1 MKISFAPCMAGSLG
15 GIWQAALVSGN
26 SELRS
31 NLVSLTMLFE
41 GNEKLRLFGPY
52 AQKPKVTVDCGGAD
66 FIVGRAHASD
76 HVLSRRASVSDFPEL
91 PVDVA
96 QDLARRGCEI
106 PQVEGVSE
114 RHNVLQ
120 GHFAR
125 RGQLDWAVL
134 CLRGDTSII
143 LVYWSGLPKSPA
155 QLAPMDETITPSK
168 KGYYRILQTVD
179 GQFIRDRYL
188 SSRGGVPPP
197 PKPPSVID
205 HDGIDDG
212 IYEKGSRV
220 RYFQNGEWLELAG
233 SD

>member
-1 MKISFAPCMAGSLG
+1 MLRNLKSPLIAAAPILL
-15 GIWQAALVSGN
+15 WAAP
-26 SELRS
+26 
-31 NLVSLTMLFE
+31 T
-41 GNEKLRLFGPY
+41 
-52 AQKPKVTVDCGGAD
+52 Q
-66 FIVGRAHASD
+66 D

-220 RYFQNGEWLELAG
+220 HYFQNGEWLELAG